1 MTVWA
6 AGINRR
12 AVNAS
17 PRGTGFAK
25 TMADGHSPEVW
36 GLTAEAIFQA
46 CILQEANLKSL
57 IGFALISF
65 ALTAPALAQGLVDPS
80 KVAPEY
86 REAAEKRR
94 AEQIRQRDCAKKAE
108 AEKVVP
114 RERTAFLLHCLDELE
129 AAAATGTPAVVNS
142 TPAAAVAAPA
152 PATTTAATTH

>member
-12 AVNAS
+12 AVKAS

-25 TMADGHSPEVW
+25 TMADGHSPEVR

-46 CILQEANLKSL
+46 CILQEANLKSF
-57 IGFALISF
+57 IGATLMSLAL
-65 ALTAPALAQGLVDPS
+65 AAPALAQGLVDPS

-94 AEQIRQRDCAKKAE
+94 AEQIRQQDCAHKADV
-108 AEKVVP
+108 AKVMP
-114 RERTAFLLHCLDELE
+114 RERTAFLLQCLE
-129 AAAATGTPAVVNS
+129 ADAANK
-142 TPAAAVAAPA
+142 
-152 PATTTAATTH
+152 